1 MPRVSLQAA
10 VDEVAGRDR
19 VMGAFIRTAGPM
31 ELRASRSVDVFT
43 ALAESILYQ
52 QLAGAAAKAIHAR
65 FLALF
70 GGKPTAAAVR
80 AVRLDRLR
88 KVGLSRNKALAIKD
102 LAAKVLDGTVPTDGW
117 GRLSDDEIVERLTE
131 VRGIGR
137 WTVEMFLMF
146 DLRRLDVWP
155 VDDYG
160 VRKGYARIYGL
171 SEPPKP
177 KALLAEGERF
187 RPYRSVAAW
196 YCWKAV
202 DTVTPAT

>member
-1 MPRVSLQAA
+1 MPRIRLDAA
-10 VDEVAGRDR
+10 VEEVTRRDR
-19 VMGAFIRTAGPM
+19 RMGAFIRRAGPM
-31 ELRASRSVDVFT
+31 TLRTSRGVDVFT

-52 QLAGAAAKAIHAR
+52 QLAGAAASAIHAR

-70 GGKPTAAAVR
+70 DGKPTAERVLATR
-80 AVRLDRLR
+80 TDRLR
-88 KVGLSRNKALAIKD
+88 KVGLSGNKAAAIQD

-117 GRLSDDEIVERLTE
+117 TRLSDDEIVARLTE

-137 WTVEMFLMF
+137 WTVEMFLIF

-160 VRKGYARIYGL
+160 VRKGWSKIYGL
-171 SEPPKP
+171 DDLLKP
-177 KALLAEGERF
+177 KALMAQGDRF
-187 RPYRSVAAW
+187 RPYRTVAAW

-202 DTVTPAT
+202 DLG